1 MPVTLTLTR
10 RVVVV
15 GIVTAAALG
24 GALAIG
30 TALGGPTGSMPTAN
44 AATPGT
50 AQPSDAFPGVTVD
63 GVGNVTGRPDVL
75 TLNLSVS
82 QTGSDASA
90 ALSGASATMD
100 KVRASL
106 KSAGVAD
113 ADLVTSGLTLQPN
126 YRYDGNRQT
135 IDGYSAVESLTAKLR
150 DLGRAGGAITAA
162 DAAGGNSVAINGV
175 SFQLGDNTALLSAA
189 RTAAFADAK
198 ARAGQYAAAAGRT
211 LGPVTRIT
219 ESVNTT
225 NPLPTER
232 ASAGSSGVAVPVD
245 PGTSQVSVTVEVVF
259 GLT

>member
-1 MPVTLTLTR
+1 MPLTLTLTR

-15 GIVTAAALG
+15 GIVTTAALG

-30 TALGGPTGSMPTAN
+30 TVLGGSPGSTPTAY
-44 AATPGT
+44 AATPNS

-82 QTGSDASA
+82 KTNGDASA
-90 ALSGASATMD
+90 ALSDASATMD

-106 KSAGVAD
+106 KGAGVAD
-113 ADLVTSGLTLQPN
+113 ADLATSGLTVQAN

-135 IDGYSAVESLTAKLR
+135 IDGYSAVESLAAKLR
-150 DLGRAGGAITAA
+150 DMGRAGGAITAA
-162 DAAGGNSVAINGV
+162 DAAGGNAVAINGV
-175 SFQLGDNTALLSAA
+175 SFQLEDNTALLSSA
-189 RTAAFADAK
+189 RAAAFADAK
-198 ARAGQYAAAAGRT
+198 AKAGQYAAAAGRT

-219 ESVNTT
+219 ESVNTP
-225 NPLPTER
+225 NPIPVER
-232 ASAGSSGVAVPVD
+232 ASASPSGTSVPVD

-259 GLT
+259 GLA